1 MTTNNWQHFH
11 YLWAAQEALFLLTVV
26 FVIAIVKESLFGMI
40 ISVIALIG
48 LLWLF
53 RSDGERRDKGDG
65 VSPEDAVL
73 APCTGMVLE
82 AVCDRA
88 GGFSRLVI
96 ESRWLDGYA
105 VIAPVDGRV
114 RTSALKAGEGWTVE
128 IESAIGLVTLRVSGD
143 IRNLM
148 PFVESGDSV
157 SKGKPIGLA
166 KWGCLCDLTY
176 PLFSMEVGAGDGH
189 EVTGTKGSKV
199 VAGDVLGRVQ
209 MIWK

>member
-1 MTTNNWQHFH
+1 MMTTGNWQHFH
-11 YLWAAQEALFLLTVV
+11 YLWAAQEALFLLAVV
-26 FVIAIVKESLFGMI
+26 FVIAIVKESLVGMV
-40 ISVIALIG
+40 ISVLALIG

-53 RSDGERRDKGDG
+53 RSGDSRKS

-73 APCTGMVLE
+73 VPCSGQVKD

-88 GGFSRLVI
+88 GGFSRIVI

-105 VIAPVDGRV
+105 LIAPVDGRV
-114 RTSALKAGEGWTVE
+114 RTSALNAEGGDGGNWTVE
-128 IESAIGLVTLRVSGD
+128 IESVIGVVTLRVGGD

-148 PFVESGDSV
+148 PFVEAGDTV

-176 PLFSMEVGAGDGH
+176 PLYNMEVVAGGDTAGI
-189 EVTGTKGSKV
+189 KGSRIA
-199 VAGDVLGRVQ
+199 AGDVLGRVQ